1 MFFVLA
7 SGYVHDT
14 GTVGREDDQ
23 STRLASIRMPERGEE
38 AEMAGWLSKFTH
50 PSHPAPVGARGVENS
65 IGLSATPVLGGLFRA
80 PLVFWGVTI
89 SHLRRNG

>member
-7 SGYVHDT
+7 SGHVHDT
-14 GTVGREDDQ
+14 GTAGREDDQ

-38 AEMAGWLSKFTH
+38 AEMAGWLSKFTR

-65 IGLSATPVLGGLFRA
+65 IGLSATPILGDCSELPSYSGE
-80 PLVFWGVTI
+80 
-89 SHLRRNG
+89 